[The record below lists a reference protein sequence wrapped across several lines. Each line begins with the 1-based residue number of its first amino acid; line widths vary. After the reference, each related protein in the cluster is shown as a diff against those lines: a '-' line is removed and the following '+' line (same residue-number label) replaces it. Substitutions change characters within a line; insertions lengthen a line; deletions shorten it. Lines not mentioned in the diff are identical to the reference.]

1 MIIHITNLNK
11 SCNRLNIKK
20 ISQLT
25 ETINREKYKLY
36 AVQPVFHILYSQQE
50 WDHRVFQNKSESR
63 RN

>member
-11 SCNRLNIKK
+11 SYNRLNRKK

-50 WDHRVFQNKSESR
+50 
-63 RN
+63 